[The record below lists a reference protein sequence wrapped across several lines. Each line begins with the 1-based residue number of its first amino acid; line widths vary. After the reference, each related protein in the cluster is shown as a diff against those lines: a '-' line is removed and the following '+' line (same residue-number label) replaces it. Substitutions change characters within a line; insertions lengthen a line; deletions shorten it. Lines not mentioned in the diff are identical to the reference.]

1 MSMRS
6 ILIVAAVLAM
16 TTGCTIT
23 RPVTDDYAQYLSNN
37 KESGSLPKARVAE
50 QYYLAPATQAHRYE
64 FRSAMTGQAN
74 LWVVEFGKVLDATM
88 QSADVVAAL
97 GAVSK
102 AGSEQ
107 AANGNTLVF
116 NLKDYRFA
124 DHGAHVDLEI
134 GVRNA
139 QGEVFRK
146 SYRADGPT
154 QGGKMFWAGAFGM
167 KNAVQQSTKLAMDN
181 IMGQFIR
188 DIGAVP
194 GLVAK
199 Q

>member
-1 MSMRS
+1 MSISRLF
-6 ILIVAAVLAM
+6 IAAALLA
-16 TTGCTIT
+16 TTTACTVT
-23 RPVTDDYAQYLSNN
+23 RPVTDDYSQYLGNN
-37 KESGSLPKARVAE
+37 KGASSLPHAKVAE
-50 QYYLAPATQAHRYE
+50 QYYLTPATQAHRYE
-64 FRSAMTGQAN
+64 FRSAMAGQAN

-88 QSADVVAAL
+88 QSADVVDAL
-97 GAVSK
+97 GAMSK

-107 AANGNTLVF
+107 AAKGNTLVF
-116 NLKDYRFA
+116 NLQNYTFA
-124 DHGAHVDLEI
+124 DHGAHVELEI

-146 SYRADGPT
+146 SYRADGST

-167 KNAVQQSTKLAMDN
+167 KNAVQQSTKAAVDN

-188 DIGAVP
+188 DLNAAPGA
-194 GLVAK
+194 VAK

>member
-1 MSMRS
+1 MSMHRLFIAAA
-6 ILIVAAVLAM
+6 ILAL

-23 RPVTDDYAQYLSNN
+23 RPVTDDYTQYLGNN
-37 KESGSLPKARVAE
+37 KGSSNLPSARVAE
-50 QYYLAPATQAHRYE
+50 QYYLSPATQAHRYE
-64 FRSAMTGQAN
+64 FRSAMAGQAN

-97 GAVSK
+97 GTMSK

-107 AANGNTLVF
+107 GSKGNTLVF
-116 NLKDYRFA
+116 NLKSYTFA
-124 DHGAHVDLEI
+124 DHGAHVELEI

-146 SYRADGPT
+146 SYRADGAT
-154 QGGKMFWAGAFGM
+154 QGAKMFWGGAFGM
-167 KNAVQQSTKLAMDN
+167 KNAVQQSTKIAMDN

-188 DIGAVP
+188 DLNATP